1 MKKMLS
7 SDGNF
12 CARRVVFDRS
22 RMLLQVSAFLSVS
35 LLLGTRSLADGNLS
49 MAATTKTAAAKLCE
63 QNIAFGPW
71 LEGVHQEALQN
82 GVSEQAW
89 SAAKNFL
96 VLDAETLKRDR
107 KQGVFQQSFLQ
118 FSDRMASLDR
128 MKRAQNLIA
137 TTNKGLFDQIE
148 SVYGV
153 PGAVISS
160 LWALESD
167 FGKVTGK
174 FSILSSVTT
183 LAYDCRRPEFFRG
196 QLLYALK
203 LVTRGDL
210 RPEEM
215 IGNWAGE
222 LGATQFMPKDYLE
235 SGVDFDRDGKV
246 NLVVSTPDTLASVA
260 KYFVQHGWQ
269 RSQPWLQEVSV
280 PQELPWQEADP
291 TIAHPISFW
300 TRLGVKPVGVKFPNK
315 DYDVSLILPMG
326 RFGPA
331 FFAYPNM
338 QAFYAW
344 NSSMVYST
352 TAAYLATRIAGARPV
367 QRGNSNVE
375 ILTNEQVVELQN
387 LLLARGFDIGQADGK
402 IGSATRTAVKEMQ
415 MRFGLP
421 ADSYATVELIKRLKG
436 Q

>member
-1 MKKMLS
+1 MKKASLFRRQNGALIKVQHALS
-7 SDGNF
+7 FNVLSGLSLVALAILTQASVAQAEVVSGQEIA
-12 CARRVVFDRS
+12 CA
-22 RMLLQVSAFLSVS
+22 
-35 LLLGTRSLADGNLS
+35 
-49 MAATTKTAAAKLCE
+49 
-63 QNIAFGPW
+63 QNIKFEPW
-71 LEGVHQEALQN
+71 LEGVHREALSK

-89 SAAKNFL
+89 ASAKRFL
-96 VLDAETLKRDR
+96 VIDAETLRRDG

-118 FSDRMASLDR
+118 FSDRMASIDR
-128 MKRAQNLIA
+128 MKRAQSLIA
-137 TTNKGLFDQIE
+137 TSQKELFNQIE

-153 PGAVISS
+153 PAPVISA

-196 QLLYALK
+196 QLIYALR
-203 LVTRGDL
+203 LVTRGDV

-260 KYFVQHGWQ
+260 NYFVQHGWQ

-291 TIAHPISFW
+291 AIAHPISYW
-300 TRLGVKPVGVKFPNK
+300 TRQGVKPVGVKFPTK

-326 RFGPA
+326 RLGPA

-344 NSSMVYST
+344 NSSMVYAT
-352 TAAYLATRIAGARPV
+352 TAAFLANRIAGAPAV
-367 QRGNSNVE
+367 QRGKANIETLSS
-375 ILTNEQVVELQN
+375 EQVVELQK
-387 LLLARGFDIGQADGK
+387 LLLDRHFDIGPADGK
-402 IGSATRTAVKEMQ
+402 IGSATRSAVKEMQ
-415 MRFGLP
+415 QRFGLP
-421 ADSYATVELIKRLKG
+421 ADSYATAELIKRLKG